1 MTPDQLLD
9 ERTVETLIDP
19 TAPRAHAPAE
29 APGMDP
35 SSTGTIA
42 LVDGMLHKASDWG
55 RGILDACEQ
64 QLRIVVPGAAYERVD
79 LDPIRP
85 VPPELWAN
93 DVGRRSTAVVIA
105 AGDCITCTARSVQ
118 SAIATERLGIPAV
131 IITTPAVVSM
141 VDAVCATFGAQA
153 VRVLLI
159 ETSLFGRS
167 RKEIGQIA
175 ATYIEGLRAALL
187 RGDDRDLS

>member
-1 MTPDQLLD
+1 MTPQDL
-9 ERTVETLIDP
+9 LIDP

-29 APGMDP
+29 APGLDAA
-35 SSTGTIA
+35 STGTIA

-64 QLRIVVPGAAYERVD
+64 RIRTIAPGAAYERVD

-93 DVGRRSTAVVIA
+93 DVGARSSAVVIA

-131 IITTPAVVSM
+131 IVTTPAVVSM
-141 VDAVCATFGAQA
+141 VDAVCATFGAEA

-167 RKEIGQIA
+167 REDIARIA
-175 ATYIEGLRAALL
+175 ATHIEGLRDALL
-187 RGDDRDLS
+187 RTGGQGLV